1 MTPQTFECPSPDCS
15 HSTGGAA
22 ELAEHVNTEHP
33 GEFRRKDWPATEA
46 GRGTRARDRAE
57 DDEE

>member
-1 MTPQTFECPSPDCS
+1 MTPRSFVCPSTDCS

-46 GRGTRARDRAE
+46 GSKARTRE
-57 DDEE
+57 QDEEEG

>member
-1 MTPQTFECPSPDCS
+1 MTPRSFVCPSPDCS

-46 GRGTRARDRAE
+46 GQASRARNRAV
-57 DDEE
+57 DEE

>member
-1 MTPQTFECPSPDCS
+1 MSPRSSLCPSPDCS

-22 ELAEHVNTEHP
+22 ELAEYVNTEHP

-46 GRGTRARDRAE
+46 GRGTRTRGLAE
-57 DDEE
+57 DEEE

>member
-1 MTPQTFECPSPDCS
+1 MTPRSFVCPSPDCS

-22 ELAEHVNTEHP
+22 ELAEHVNTEHS

-46 GRGTRARDRAE
+46 GRASLARDRVE
-57 DDEE
+57 DKE